1 MSSATVS
8 PKPFSVAI
16 IGGGIGGLCTAIAL
30 LKYPHI
36 DVQVYEAAPTFGEI
50 GAGVGIA
57 PNAQQALELIA
68 PEARA
73 AYDKHATG
81 NMWPK
86 HAKTLANY
94 VGEGE
99 HEGEL
104 IHAQLN
110 ASGQQSVHRAHFL
123 DELVKSVPTQRAHFN
138 KRVDSLEDKQGGPV
152 VVHFKDGT
160 IATADAVIGADGVHS
175 TVRAHLLG
183 KEAAKPV
190 FAGSVAYRALVP
202 MEKAVERLGEEF
214 AGNSFFLCGK
224 GSLPFSFSFKNRA
237 SVIVVEK
244 AKTDKSKGKASL
256 SYPID
261 SGHLLN
267 VVLFDF
273 EQETWEHE
281 KWVLPAD
288 PEALRRMFSTWGAS
302 SRALVELLLATPN
315 PSVWAMWDHPPAPT
329 YTKGRIAMMG
339 DAAHAT
345 TPYQG
350 QGAGQAIEDALVLAT
365 LLAEVSDLRMIQNA
379 FLAYDQVRRVRTQRV
394 VSTSRDS
401 GQLVGMRAEGVGSD
415 LEKMRELLSFRV
427 HWIWNRDMREQN
439 REAVQLFKE
448 SL

>member
-1 MSSATVS
+1 MSSTTTS
-8 PKPFSVAI
+8 LKPFSVAI

-86 HAKTLANY
+86 HAKTMANY
-94 VGEGE
+94 VVGEGE
-99 HEGEL
+99 QEGEL

-123 DELVKSVPTQRAHFN
+123 NELVKTVPSQRAHFN
-138 KRVDSLEDKQGGPV
+138 KRVDFLEDKRSAPV

-160 IATADAVIGADGVHS
+160 TATADAVIGADGVHS
-175 TVRAHLLG
+175 AVRAHLLG

-202 MEKAVERLGEEF
+202 MDKAVEKLGGEF
-214 AGNSFFLCGK
+214 AGNASFLCGR
-224 GSLPFSFSFKNRA
+224 GR
-237 SVIVVEK
+237 
-244 AKTDKSKGKASL
+244 ASL

-261 SGHLLN
+261 GGSLLN
-267 VVLFDF
+267 VVIFDF
-273 EQETWEHE
+273 EQESWEHE

-302 SRALVELLLATPN
+302 SRALVELLLATHE
-315 PSVWAMWDHPPAPT
+315 PSVWAMWDHGPAST
-329 YTKGRIAMMG
+329 YTKGRIAIMG

-365 LLAEVSDLRMIQNA
+365 LLAEVSDPNMIQSA
-379 FLAYDQVRRVRTQRV
+379 FLVYDQVRRVRTQRV

-401 GQLVGMRAEGVGSD
+401 GQLVGMKAEGVGSD
-415 LEKMRELLSFRV
+415 LEKMRELLSFRM
-427 HWIWNRDMREQN
+427 HWIWNRDILTQN
-439 REAVQLFKE
+439 REALQLFKE
-448 SL
+448 IL